1 MAVREYIGVSGV
13 ARKIKEQWLGVSGVA
28 RRVVNGYIGIGG
40 VARKF
45 FSAPYWT
52 FETGSG
58 SVTTATELS
67 AEKTD
72 GELVMHVAC
81 RNSSSTNNGGYAQCS
96 LRCDDLPAGETL
108 TIGWDDSSS
117 TGATYNDKKLMCCG
131 PSGDPLNDP
140 DTYGSVLSTSGSG
153 SFSIA
158 IPQGT
163 VRISIRLA
171 VGAYGSWD
179 LTWRVTKFQVGDKNY
194 LTEELK

>member
-1 MAVREYIGVSGV
+1 MAAREYIGVAGV
-13 ARKIKEQWLGVSGVA
+13 ARKVKEQWFGVSGVA
-28 RRVVNGYIGIGG
+28 RRVFNGYIGIGG
-40 VARKF
+40 VARKIF
-45 FSAPYWT
+45 NAARWT

-67 AEKTD
+67 AEKTA

-81 RNSSSTNNGGYAQCS
+81 SNSSSTNNGGYAQCS
-96 LRCDDLPAGETL
+96 LWYDDFPAGETL
-108 TIGWDDSSS
+108 TLEWSDSSS
-117 TGATYNDKKLMCCG
+117 TSYNYNDKKLMCFG
-131 PSGDPLNDP
+131 PTGGPLNDP

-171 VGAYGSWD
+171 AGARGSQD
-179 LTWRVTKFQVGDKNY
+179 LTWRVTKFQIGNKSY
-194 LTEELK
+194 L